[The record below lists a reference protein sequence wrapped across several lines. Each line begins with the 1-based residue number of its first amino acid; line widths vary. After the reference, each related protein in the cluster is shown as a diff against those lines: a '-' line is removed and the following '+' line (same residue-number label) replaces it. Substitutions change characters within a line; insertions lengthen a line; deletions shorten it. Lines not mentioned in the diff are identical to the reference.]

1 MSTKSKLLAMTEN
14 LQLPEDSPAAMEA
27 GPTAP
32 SPTTADGQPGG
43 NSQQPQPKFPPVAT
57 VSAPRTGPGQ
67 MLQFRG
73 QMLAVEGELGK
84 LRDRLKEHEGSS
96 PTRKLDPQAV
106 VPSRWVNRHPD
117 SFSTAE
123 FARLKQDVERAGG
136 NVQPISVRVLIDQ
149 PGRYE
154 IVFGHRRHRACSELG
169 IPVLATIDTSVASD
183 HELFSAMDRENRER
197 ADLSPYEQGAMYR
210 RALDEKLYPSNRRLA
225 EALGVSHTW
234 VANVL
239 LVADLPAPVV
249 ECFRSPLEIQHRHAK
264 AIAAAYEKDRKGILR
279 RAEKLRA
286 QERPKV
292 ASAVVAALIGG
303 TSETASPAHQ
313 PLEVDGKQVARWS
326 RDGAGRLIVQIEAAY
341 VSDGRHLAVLDSIAA
356 ALKP

>member
-14 LQLPEDSPAAMEA
+14 LQLPPEPAA
-27 GPTAP
+27 AP
-32 SPTTADGQPGG
+32 ASPVAKPDST
-43 NSQQPQPKFPPVAT
+43 PQATRFPPVTPGA
-57 VSAPRTGPGQ
+57 ARTGPGQ

-84 LRDRLKEHEGSS
+84 LREQLQEHEGSI
-96 PTRKLDPQAV
+96 PTRKLDPRNV
-106 VPSRWVNRHPD
+106 FPSRWANRHPA
-117 SFSTAE
+117 SFDTAE
-123 FARLKQDVERAGG
+123 FARLKQDIELAGG
-136 NVQPISVRVLIDQ
+136 NVQPISVRALAER
-149 PGRYE
+149 PGQFE

-169 IPVLATIDTSVASD
+169 IPVLATVDKNAVSD

-197 ADLSPYEQGAMYR
+197 ADLSAFEQGLMYR

-264 AIAAAYEKDRKGILR
+264 AIAAALEADRKAVLR
-279 RAEKLRA
+279 RAEKLRSL
-286 QERPKV
+286 ERPRT
-292 ASAVVAALIGG
+292 AAVVVAVLLGAAREPAESAPVQQALEVAGRPVGRWSKDREGRLSIQV
-303 TSETASPAHQ
+303 ETAQ
-313 PLEVDGKQVARWS
+313 LDE
-326 RDGAGRLIVQIEAAY
+326 AGRVALLKA
-341 VSDGRHLAVLDSIAA
+341 IAS

>member
-14 LQLPEDSPAAMEA
+14 LQLPEDSPAAPEISATASEPTPTEGKTA
-27 GPTAP
+27 GIA
-32 SPTTADGQPGG
+32 
-43 NSQQPQPKFPPVAT
+43 QQPPPKFPPVPT
-57 VSAPRTGPGQ
+57 GGAPRTGPGQ

-84 LRDRLKEHEGSS
+84 LRDRLKEHEGST

-106 VPSRWVNRHPD
+106 VPSRWANRHPD

-123 FARLKQDVERAGG
+123 FARLKQDIELAGG

-169 IPVLATIDTSVASD
+169 IQVLATIDTSAVSD

-197 ADLSPYEQGAMYR
+197 ADLSPFEQGTMYR

-249 ECFRSPLEIQHRHAK
+249 DCFRSPLEIQHRHAK
-264 AIAAAYEKDRKGILR
+264 SIASALETDRKGVLR

-286 QERPKV
+286 QERPK
-292 ASAVVAALIGG
+292 AATAVVGALIG
-303 TSETASPAHQ
+303 ASTEGAEPKKQ
-313 PLEVDGKQVARWS
+313 PLEIDGKPVGHWS
-326 RDGAGRLIVQIEAAY
+326 KDGAGRFTVQIDAAFIKE
-341 VSDGRHLAVLDSIAA
+341 DQHPAVLKAIAA
-356 ALKP
+356 ALKA